1 MISKFFVLPDSHK
14 TFLTG
19 RTISLKE
26 KEKEKKKWENQ
37 DLSKHHQT
45 KKKTEKVFKIYGSI
59 TIQPINETINQSINQ
74 SID

>member
-26 KEKEKKKWENQ
+26 KEKEKKNMRKSRPLKASPNE
-37 DLSKHHQT
+37 
-45 KKKTEKVFKIYGSI
+45 KKDGKGV
-59 TIQPINETINQSINQ
+59 
-74 SID
+74 